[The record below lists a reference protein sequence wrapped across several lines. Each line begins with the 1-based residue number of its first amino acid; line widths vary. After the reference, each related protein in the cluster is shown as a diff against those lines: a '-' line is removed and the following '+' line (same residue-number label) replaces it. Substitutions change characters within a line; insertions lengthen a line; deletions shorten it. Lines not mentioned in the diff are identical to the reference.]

1 MAELTQADKIKIT
14 KGMMQYWS
22 TLFEEI
28 GLTKTELYQAVSATD
43 TWIDDN
49 AASYVAA
56 LPAAAQSGLTDAQ
69 KTILFCIVAAYR
81 VSEALAVKL
90 VGGLG

>member
-1 MAELTQADKIKIT
+1 MAELTQAEKTRIT

-22 TLFEEI
+22 VLFEEI

-49 AASYVAA
+49 AASYAAA
-56 LPAAAQSGLTDAQ
+56 LPAAAQSGLTGAQ
-69 KTILFCIVAAYR
+69 KTILFCIVATYR

-90 VGGLG
+90 VGRLG